1 MYSSEVLDELAS
13 PEALSSS
20 AFDCDP
26 EIPGLEHDFDPFDI
40 PLDEFPETLLPRI
53 PFSPE
58 YPSPE
63 HSPAQTRETAD
74 TQQRPQ
80 EAATKPKRKR
90 ENRYKNAPPSVLSRR
105 RAQNRASQRAY
116 RERKDQRIKDLEGII
131 TDLERKNDVLS
142 KAYDDLKLEYWK
154 LKAQCDA
161 PPQQLPIS
169 WDPSL
174 PQLGDGMLY
183 YSESTMNM
191 TNFQI

>member
-1 MYSSEVLDELAS
+1 MYTTEILDEFAS
-13 PEALSSS
+13 PEDLASS

-26 EIPGLEHDFDPFDI
+26 DICGLDSFDLAIDDI
-40 PLDEFPETLLPRI
+40 QETLLQEL

-63 HSPAQTRETAD
+63 HSPPQTGGTAD
-74 TQQRPQ
+74 TQSGPQ
-80 EAATKPKRKR
+80 ESTSKPKRKR

-131 TDLERKNDVLS
+131 NDLERKNEVLS
-142 KAYDDLKLEYWK
+142 KAYENLKVEYWK
-154 LKAQCDA
+154 LKAQYDA
-161 PPQQLPIS
+161 GSLEPSVS

-174 PQLGDGMLY
+174 PQFGDGILY
-183 YSESTMNM
+183 YGDSTINI
-191 TNFQI
+191 TNYQV